1 MKRPFLY
8 VAVGWCLVVA
18 LVTGVGP
25 AVADAAA
32 SSANVSKSYSSSVA
46 IPAGSIVSLSQT
58 NQNSVEPSNTTNAKR
73 AIGVAV
79 QESDSL
85 IAVDSDSTTTQVATS
100 GTVTTLVSNVNGTIK
115 VGDSVAISPFD
126 GIGMKSAIGE
136 RVIGL
141 AQTAFD
147 GTQNG
152 TVTKQVTDKNGRTN
166 SIRVGYVQLSI
177 AVGLD
182 DGVDSGTST
191 GLQRFVRSLTGH
203 QVSTPRIIIS
213 LVIAVCTLVALIV
226 LIYSAIY
233 GSIVSIG
240 RNPLAKNAI
249 FRALWH
255 VVWMA
260 TITVATALLLMYFLL
275 R

>member
-1 MKRPFLY
+1 MKRLFLSMT
-8 VAVGWCLVVA
+8 AVCLFVVSF
-18 LVTGVGP
+18 VTGVGP
-25 AVADAAA
+25 VIASAAA
-32 SSANVSKSYSSSVA
+32 SSANVSKSYQSTAS
-46 IPAGSIVSLSQT
+46 IPAGSIVSLSQSS
-58 NQNSVEPSNTTNAKR
+58 QNSIELSNTSNSKR

-79 QESDSL
+79 QDDDSL
-85 IAVDSDSTTTQVATS
+85 IAVDSGSTTTQVATS
-100 GTVTTLVSNVNGTIK
+100 GTVTTLVSDVNGSIK
-115 VGDSVAISPFD
+115 VGDQVAISPFD
-126 GIGMKSAIGE
+126 GIGMKSALGE
-136 RVIGL
+136 RIIGL

-147 GTQNG
+147 GTQTG
-152 TVTKQVTDKNGRTN
+152 TTTRQVTDKTGATH
-166 SIRVGYVQLSI
+166 SIKVGYVQLSV
-177 AVGLD
+177 AVGMD
-182 DGVDSGTST
+182 DGVNGGMT

-213 LVIAVCTLVALIV
+213 LVIAVCTLIALIV